1 MRSYRG
7 LTKESKWVYGWYFH
21 GSSNDTHWIQL
32 LDETM
37 GNPVVAVI
45 PETVGQATGL
55 KDKKRTKEFPKGQE
69 IYEGD
74 IVEINGQIYVC
85 EFNTTP
91 YGSQFR
97 FWILPHKKWS
107 DGSRREK
114 KVIGNIHTEA
124 E

>member
-1 MRSYRG
+1 MSREIKYRAWDKVDQIMYYDIQDG
-7 LTKESKWVYGWYFH
+7 ITFDDGSKYTFDQFLHPSADDYHEWVIEQY
-21 GSSNDTHWIQL
+21 
-32 LDETM
+32 
-37 GNPVVAVI
+37 
-45 PETVGQATGL
+45 TGL
-55 KDKKRTKEFPKGQE
+55 KDKNGVE